1 MAALSSICLEGI
13 CSLKWV
19 YGHLIDWDFGEIIRK
34 EWSPPLFKCDIV
46 NKSRTMLLVAS
57 RKLVDYTTND
67 FELDEAWS
75 LSGNAEQPIFWCEDA
90 SLRRSRQILTRKN
103 RCASVAR
110 LNGTIFSLDSKN
122 FIQSRGDSG
131 KDWSVRVLSREVPD
145 VVNAEFELKCPHS
158 GFVNFNNICKSRRIS
173 VDPRSLLDSHFVQ
186 LPLHDIEL
194 TQENHGSH
202 YADGYES
209 ASEQANMAR
218 PSRHHSLVYLVL
230 GFSATTA
237 AVFVAVK
244 SAEYA
249 DDHGSRFWWLPFLGF
264 LALAFWIA
272 AHTIPTG
279 LPG

>member
-131 KDWSVRVLSREVPD
+131 KDWSVRVLSGR
-145 VVNAEFELKCPHS
+145 CPT
-158 GFVNFNNICKSRRIS
+158 
-173 VDPRSLLDSHFVQ
+173 L
-186 LPLHDIEL
+186 
-194 TQENHGSH
+194 
-202 YADGYES
+202 
-209 ASEQANMAR
+209 
-218 PSRHHSLVYLVL
+218 
-230 GFSATTA
+230 
-237 AVFVAVK
+237 
-244 SAEYA
+244 
-249 DDHGSRFWWLPFLGF
+249 
-264 LALAFWIA
+264 
-272 AHTIPTG
+272 
-279 LPG
+279 